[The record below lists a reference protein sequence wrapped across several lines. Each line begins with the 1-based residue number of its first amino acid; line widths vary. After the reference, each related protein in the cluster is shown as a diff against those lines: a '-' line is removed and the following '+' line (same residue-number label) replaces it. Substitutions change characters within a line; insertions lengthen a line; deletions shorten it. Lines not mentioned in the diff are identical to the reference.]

1 MDGRR
6 SANQFNTSTAISLI
20 TLLLRRNGFHLS
32 CRSRRLDTTGIFYT
46 QAARF
51 KIQSMKTADGTRSVD
66 HEIYKVQ
73 DTRSQR
79 GPSVSKRQW
88 LSYVCIADVQD
99 HKAELAVL
107 ILVQL
112 VDQLSVVSL
121 QQKTHITNSERIN
134 KTLCS
139 MIST

>member
-1 MDGRR
+1 M
-6 SANQFNTSTAISLI
+6 
-20 TLLLRRNGFHLS
+20 
-32 CRSRRLDTTGIFYT
+32 DTTGIFYT
-46 QAARF
+46 QAAQF

-66 HEIYKVQ
+66 HEIQ

-79 GPSVSKRQW
+79 GPTVSKRQW
-88 LSYVCIADVQD
+88 VSYVCIADVQD

-121 QQKTHITNSERIN
+121 QQKTHHKQRAYKQNN
-134 KTLCS
+134 V
-139 MIST
+139 